1 MVLRSAREDGAFPM
15 KAVGRSAR
23 RAGVGLGTAGTASAF
38 VSGAGSLGQ
47 ILTDR
52 PGRSVWA
59 ESRGTAGGV
68 AARDAAALN
77 IAASNQQAG
86 LARKRSTPR
95 MKVT

>member
-1 MVLRSAREDGAFPM
+1 
-15 KAVGRSAR
+15 
-23 RAGVGLGTAGTASAF
+23 LGTAGTASAF
-38 VSGAGSLGQ
+38 VSGAGSLGH
-47 ILTDR
+47 IFTDR